1 MVLFNWT
8 RYSENAGIVVGLFFP
23 QRIGLGF
30 DSRELTP
37 QLCKRIVFAAAEAR
51 SFQRAAVV
59 LREVADCQVSAK
71 TIERVTHEVGR
82 ELVCEREQNWP
93 SEQSPAEPPQLAVI
107 QVDGGRIRVRQSGL
121 GPGVHDAVWR
131 ESKNACLVR
140 MTSSCYSRD
149 PHPALPRAFQDA
161 QHVAE
166 IAGIAAPE
174 AMEALPHELGEKAE
188 DYRPKRLV
196 RTCLSSL
203 VSSDQFGQQVYREA
217 LHRGFDQAER
227 KAYLGDGLPYNWSIQ
242 QQQFRDYVPILDFVH
257 VLEYLY
263 PAGMAMATEQ
273 ALGWQQYLRLA
284 EACWQGQVAQVI
296 GELDS
301 WLQTNGWQ
309 DDLPEDDPCHRVA
322 NARRYLANNQT
333 RMNYP
338 QYRCQ
343 GLPVTSAL
351 AESLI
356 KEINWRVKGS
366 EMFWNNPEGAE
377 AILQVRAA
385 ALCETPRLARYLASR
400 LGCQHHRRSSEATA
414 A

>member
-1 MVLFNWT
+1 M
-8 RYSENAGIVVGLFFP
+8 
-23 QRIGLGF
+23 GF

-37 QLCKRIVFAAAEAR
+37 KLCKRIVFASAEAR
-51 SFQRAAVV
+51 SFERAAVV

-71 TIERVTHEVGR
+71 TIERVTREVGQ
-82 ELVCEREQNWP
+82 ELASEREQNWP
-93 SEQSPAEPPQLAVI
+93 SEKPPSEPPQLAVV

-140 MTSSCYSRD
+140 MSSSCHSTD

-161 QHVAE
+161 HHVAE
-166 IAGIAAPE
+166 IAGIAAPDEVE
-174 AMEALPHELGEKAE
+174 AVPPRDQVDTE

-203 VSSDQFGQQVYREA
+203 VCSDEFGLQIHNES
-217 LHRGFDQAER
+217 LHRGFDQADR

-242 QQQFRDYVPILDFVH
+242 QKHFSDYVPILDFVH

-263 PAGMAMATEQ
+263 PAGMAMIAEQ
-273 ALGWQQYLRLA
+273 DLGWQQYLRIA
-284 EACWQGQVAQVI
+284 EACWQGRVAEVI
-296 GELDS
+296 AEFDA
-301 WLQTNGWQ
+301 WLEVNGWHK
-309 DDLPEDDPCHRVA
+309 DLPDDDSRHRVA
-322 NARRYLANNQT
+322 DARRYLANNQT

-366 EMFWNNPEGAE
+366 EMFWNNPKGAE

-385 ALCETPRLARYLASR
+385 ALCETPRLAGYLASR
-400 LGCQHHRRSSEATA
+400 RGCQYHRRSSATTA